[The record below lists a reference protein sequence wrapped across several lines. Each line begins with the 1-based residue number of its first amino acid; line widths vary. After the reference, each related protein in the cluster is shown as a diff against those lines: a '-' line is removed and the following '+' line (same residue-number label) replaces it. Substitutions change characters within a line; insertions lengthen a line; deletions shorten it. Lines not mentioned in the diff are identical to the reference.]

1 MLLGGP
7 QNHNIKE
14 YKRQIIIIIETYI
27 PGLSN
32 SLGLICGPLLNKK
45 KRMAQK
51 IGFMV
56 IYFHILNVGFTKGT
70 I

>member
-32 SLGLICGPLLNKK
+32 SPGPSCGPMLYKK
-45 KRMAQK
+45 NYGKKNWLIALYGN
-51 IGFMV
+51 I
-56 IYFHILNVGFTKGT
+56 
-70 I
+70 